1 MIQLESGLYTARAY
15 TTGEREGA
23 SRSTDG
29 RHDARS
35 QSSAYDSEN
44 QSCQFAALLL

>member
-1 MIQLESGLYTARAY
+1 MIQLESGLYTARAN

-29 RHDARS
+29 RLDARF
-35 QSSAYDSEN
+35 QSSVNDSET
-44 QSCQFAALLL
+44 QSRQVTALLL